1 MDSLGLNKSVHM
13 SCSPDILIDIEIINW
28 ETKWSKCTV
37 DPSAATLAVSKL
49 VSSIASVK
57 LIWTRHRLDPVQQM
71 AALYPFIDV
80 FLGDLITS
88 FTCRSK

>member
-1 MDSLGLNKSVHM
+1 MVNVLYHSV
-13 SCSPDILIDIEIINW
+13 CPR
-28 ETKWSKCTV
+28 
-37 DPSAATLAVSKL
+37 AATLDMSKL
-49 VSSIASVK
+49 AVFSIAGVK
-57 LIWTRHRLDPVQQM
+57 LIWTSYRVDPVQQM